1 MPRSGRRLRRATFYY
16 LKQIARAKHPMLR
29 RGRAQWRICFC
40 GAHEIILSFAQN
52 RGFCAI
58 GAATTER
65 GCKPRFTRLAQ
76 SGVCRRDVILSRR
89 ACGVSKNLLWLP
101 RSNCYAIM
109 PAFYTQTLLHSCKI
123 LRLRASL
130 SARHFAQDDMRAA
143 GCPRGLIP
151 RERCPLC
158 HVPRAASCRCRIPRT
173 GVIALHG
180 LLRGQRE
187 CP

>member
-1 MPRSGRRLRRATFYY
+1 MAAAICRAACPRGP
-16 LKQIARAKHPMLR
+16 I
-29 RGRAQWRICFC
+29 
-40 GAHEIILSFAQN
+40 
-52 RGFCAI
+52 
-58 GAATTER
+58 
-65 GCKPRFTRLAQ
+65 PRT
-76 SGVCRRDVILSRR
+76 GVITLYNIVPRPAGLFLPVVILSRR

-158 HVPRAASCRCRIPRT
+158 LIPRT
-173 GVIALHG
+173 GVITLQNP
-180 LLRGQRE
+180 LRGQRE
-187 CP
+187 CRRCLIPRSARMTTVRGACLKRSLPAGCRARLA